1 MAMITFL
8 TNVKTVL
15 SPIGGYIQRMCLPIA
30 ILLPVLLFAGSGCVT
45 LPTEVSRNHRETKS
59 YDDVYPRSSPDA
71 GILITLQSN
80 QEKTDFYV
88 DEKWVVKGKRAKIY
102 VNDTPHTIR
111 AKPEGYRAKEDFVQP
126 PYYEN
131 ATIGFYFLI
140 EDKEGSNAIISG
152 TTPAIEKGPIAY
164 VSDPSGIPQNDSSGK
179 LREHV
184 LKIAVVEFDKRGQSE
199 MHDAGK
205 TVADW
210 ITTSLN
216 KTKVFEVYDRLS
228 LDKLLSEY
236 ELGHSG
242 LLDEKTL
249 AQIGKIHGV
258 QAVVTGSI
266 IELNNAV
273 SVTTKLIDTETAKII
288 DSANI
293 KVNSFDNVAFVTD
306 WLANELAR
314 E

>member
-1 MAMITFL
+1 MAMIKFL
-8 TNVKTVL
+8 TNSKTAL
-15 SPIGGYIQRMCLPIA
+15 RSIGRYIQIMRLPVT
-30 ILLPVLLFAGSGCVT
+30 ILLPLLLSASSGCVT

-59 YDDVYPRSSPDA
+59 YEDSYPRSSPDA

-102 VNDTPHTIR
+102 VNDNPHTLR
-111 AKPEGYRAKEDFVQP
+111 AKPEGYRAKENFIQP

-131 ATIGFYFLI
+131 ITIGFYYLI
-140 EDKEGSNAIISG
+140 EDKEDASAIISG
-152 TTPAIEKGPIAY
+152 ISPIIEKGTVANVPEPFI
-164 VSDPSGIPQNDSSGK
+164 IPPNNNSGK
-179 LREHV
+179 LRDHV
-184 LKIAVVEFDKRGQSE
+184 LKIAVMGFDKRGQSE
-199 MHDAGK
+199 IHDAGK

-242 LLDEKTL
+242 LLDEKTI
-249 AQIGKIHGV
+249 AKIGKIHGV
-258 QAVVTGSI
+258 QAVVTGSV

-293 KVNSFDNVAFVTD
+293 KVNSFDNVVFVTD

>member
-1 MAMITFL
+1 MVMIKFL
-8 TNVKTVL
+8 TSLETAL
-15 SPIGGYIQRMCLPIA
+15 RSIGRYIRIMRLPI
-30 ILLPVLLFAGSGCVT
+30 ILLLPLLLFASSGCVT

-59 YDDVYPRSSPDA
+59 YDDSYPRSSPDA
-71 GILITLQSN
+71 GILINLQSN

-88 DEKWVVKGKRAKIY
+88 DEKWVVKGKRAKVYI
-102 VNDTPHTIR
+102 NDNPHTIR
-111 AKPEGYRAKEDFVQP
+111 AKPEGYRAKEDFIQP

-131 ATIGFYFLI
+131 TTIGFYYLI
-140 EDKEGSNAIISG
+140 EDKEGSGTIISG
-152 TTPAIEKGPIAY
+152 TAPIVEKGPIAY
-164 VSDPSGIPQNDSSGK
+164 VPDPSGIPQNDSSGK
-179 LREHV
+179 LRNHV

-199 MHDAGK
+199 IHDAGK

-258 QAVVTGSI
+258 QAVVTGSV
-266 IELNNAV
+266 IELNSAV
-273 SVTTKLIDTETAKII
+273 FVTTKLIDTETAKII